1 MKNEAQ
7 TKQALQ
13 EWLAAKNGRV
23 SASQIDDATGLVS
36 GGILKSVHV
45 MDLLLWIEE
54 QLGQQIEVQNIRAG
68 SFASIDAIYRSFFS
82 EGDDRA
88 A

>member
-1 MKNEAQ
+1 MKNEAKIRQ
-7 TKQALQ
+7 DLRA
-13 EWLAAKNGRV
+13 WLAAKNGRV
-23 SASQIDDATGLVS
+23 GMAGIGDATGLVS
-36 GGILKSVHV
+36 SGILKSVHV
-45 MDLLLWIEE
+45 LDLILWIEE
-54 QLGQQIEVQNIRAG
+54 HLGQQIEVQRIRAG